1 MSTKAFGSIERKKGL
16 KIKNKKKICF
26 EYMVN
31 KKLISQLN
39 IAHNKFH

>member
-1 MSTKAFGSIERKKGL
+1 MSTRHFGSIEKERFENQKQ
-16 KIKNKKKICF
+16 KKICF